1 MEDLHF
7 DAPATDEVEVDAEEL
22 AAIDLGIQSAD
33 EHPTVALEEVRKMIP
48 GWISRFE
55 SRKRP

>member
-7 DAPATDEVEVDAEEL
+7 EVPATDEVEVDAEEL

-33 EHPTVALEEVRKMIP
+33 EHPTVPLEAVRRMIP
-48 GWISRFE
+48 AWISKFD